1 MRMFKLFVLLAFLGV
16 VTNASAQFV
25 NSGSSDATSS
35 RAGSVFSKKTNGWNR
50 LYVSYLPTRISC
62 GDGSYYEDDLK
73 FQGFQF
79 GYLRGFGLSR
89 YIPLYM
95 EVGTSIQ
102 YRKDENS
109 EIYSGNEELLEKYTM
124 LSVNVPIN
132 ILFRFNFTDDF
143 SLSLYEGLDF
153 RVNALAKY
161 KVEYDNEVVDDL
173 NMFDDDLEDFAWKR
187 FQVGTHIGAGLDY
200 RMLHFNIEYGFD
212 LNPIAEDS
220 YLSTLAVTLGLNF

>member
-1 MRMFKLFVLLAFLGV
+1 MRKFKLFVLFAFLGV
-16 VTNASAQFV
+16 VTNVSAQFV
-25 NSGSSDATSS
+25 NAGSSDVTSS
-35 RAGSVFSKKTNGWNR
+35 RGSVFSKRTNGWNR
-50 LYVSYLPTRISC
+50 LYVSYLPSKISC
-62 GDGSYYEDDLK
+62 GDGSYYEDDFK

-79 GYLRGFGLSR
+79 GWLRGFGLSR

-102 YRKDENS
+102 YRGDENS
-109 EIYSGNEELLEKYTM
+109 EIYSGNKEFLEKYTM

-153 RVNALAKY
+153 RVNALVKY
-161 KVEYDNEVVDDL
+161 KGEYDNETLGDL
-173 NMFDDDLEDFAWKR
+173 NMFDDDLEDMAWKR
-187 FQVGTHIGAGLDY
+187 FQVGTHIGTGFDY
-200 RMLHFNIEYGFD
+200 RMLHFNVEYGFD